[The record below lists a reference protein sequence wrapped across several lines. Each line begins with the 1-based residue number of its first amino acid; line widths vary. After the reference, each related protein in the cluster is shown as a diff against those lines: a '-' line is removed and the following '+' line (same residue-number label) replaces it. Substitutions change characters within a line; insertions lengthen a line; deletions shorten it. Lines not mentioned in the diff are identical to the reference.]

1 LDLKK
6 LFNYSGLSRIILSIS
21 IVLESPV
28 KGRWGVEAGSMEK
41 AIQLMISFAY
51 CD

>member
-1 LDLKK
+1 M
-6 LFNYSGLSRIILSIS
+6 LSRIILSIS
-21 IVLESPV
+21 AVLEIQV
-28 KGRWGVEAGSMEK
+28 KRRWGVEAGSIEK